1 MDTTNGQ
8 DEQGVGVN
16 VDAILAGYADALSG
30 ETQRRIL
37 AEATVAALT
46 AERAALRERVQ
57 SAEDALAA
65 NSKSKGTRA

>member
-16 VDAILAGYADALSG
+16 VDAILAGYADALSA
-30 ETQRRIL
+30 EAQRRIM

-46 AERAALRERVQ
+46 AERASLRAQ
-57 SAEDALAA
+57 LAA
-65 NSKSKGTRA
+65 ADTTDKGTKV